1 MNISL
6 KWYYRLGFL
15 LLFMIVL
22 FIFIKLQPIWLPI
35 IKVIFKILFPFIVAA
50 FITYLLHPLIE
61 RIHEGGLH
69 RGLAVFIIYFLFFGG
84 VGYAF
89 YKGLPEFIKQLKD
102 LAESIPELTN
112 QYMYFVDSIQKKTAA
127 WPDGIQERVNGG
139 IVSIEQRLAA
149 ILTNVINSILE
160 LVGSIFTIAI
170 IPFISFYMLKDYLLI
185 KKAVWYLTPRNWRQG
200 GLLLLRDIDKSLG
213 SYIRGQTLVC
223 VMIGTISALLFWF
236 FHMKY
241 PLLLGLI
248 IGITNIIPYFG
259 PVIGAVPAVIIAS
272 TISVKMMIITVC
284 IIFSMQFLEGNI
296 LSPLIVG
303 KSLHMH
309 PLVIM
314 LALFGGGEIGGIPG
328 MILSVPILAVIK
340 VGLLHTKKHFGKKKT
355 IDLFKQNRTK
365 EEL

>member
-1 MNISL
+1 
-6 KWYYRLGFL
+6 
-15 LLFMIVL
+15 MIVL

-35 IKVIFKILFPFIVAA
+35 LKVMFKILFPFIAAA

-102 LAESIPELTN
+102 LAESVPELTN
-112 QYMYFVDSIQKKTAA
+112 QYMIFVDYIQNKTAA
-127 WPDGIQERVNGG
+127 WPDGIQERVNEG

-149 ILTNVINSILE
+149 ILSNVINSILE
-160 LVGSIFTIAI
+160 LVGSLFTIAI
-170 IPFISFYMLKDYLLI
+170 IPFISFYMLKDYALI
-185 KKAVWYLTPRNWRQG
+185 KKTVWYLTPRKWRQG

-223 VMIGTISALLFWF
+223 VVIGTLTALLFWL

-241 PLLLGLI
+241 PLLLGII
-248 IGITNIIPYFG
+248 IGITNVIPYFG
-259 PVIGAVPAVIIAS
+259 PVIGAIPAVIIAS
-272 TISVKMMIITVC
+272 TISVKMVMITAG

-309 PLVIM
+309 PLIII
-314 LALFGGGEIGGIPG
+314 LALFAGEEIGGIPG
-328 MILSVPILAVIK
+328 MILSVPLFAILK
-340 VGLLHTKKHFGKKKT
+340 VGLLHTIKYFGKKNT
-355 IDLFKQNRTK
+355 VNPFKQNETR
-365 EEL
+365 EEI